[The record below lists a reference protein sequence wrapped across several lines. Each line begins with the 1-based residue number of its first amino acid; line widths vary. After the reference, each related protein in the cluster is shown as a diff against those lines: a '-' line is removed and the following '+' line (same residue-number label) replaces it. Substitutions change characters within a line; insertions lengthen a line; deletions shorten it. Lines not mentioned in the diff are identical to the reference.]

1 MQALNIVHGNF
12 SRLSSRE
19 PLPKPVSRK
28 PRQAITPE
36 PTTNPF
42 QNLFNSYAPL
52 KDNIGLF
59 ETIREAIPFIDTAII
74 ILNRLIGTF
83 EVETYGK
90 EALKK
95 EIEGFIECLQQG
107 EAYEKIVEEMR
118 NEFGNGILEN
128 EGGIGV
134 QLKNLI
140 EILEQKYLK
149 GGD

>member
-1 MQALNIVHGNF
+1 MD
-12 SRLSSRE
+12 S
-19 PLPKPVSRK
+19 K
-28 PRQAITPE
+28 
-36 PTTNPF
+36 
-42 QNLFNSYAPL
+42 
-52 KDNIGLF
+52 
-59 ETIREAIPFIDTAII
+59 EAI
-74 ILNRLIGTF
+74 RLLGMWKIQRFTIP
-83 EVETYGK
+83 TN
-90 EALKK
+90 K